1 MFLSTFNKHSHFIN
15 GEHPEVRGGLFRLVW
30 LFGFGISGRIKLHK
44 QQRLTISGIRQKKT
58 TFNDLEHQP
67 QLAAGCETEPQQI
80 QSREKKRQEQIF
92 GFNYERFEKRMAK
105 KREANFLNNATLKNP
120 AQPIFAYLC
129 YRVKRLSPETKIAQR
144 HRIPKVLMYLKK

>member
-30 LFGFGISGRIKLHK
+30 LFGFGISGGIKPHK

-58 TFNDLEHQP
+58 IFNDLEHQP

-80 QSREKKRQEQIF
+80 QSREKSVR
-92 GFNYERFEKRMAK
+92 NRFLALITNVLRREWP
-105 KREANFLNNATLKNP
+105 KRERQTFLTMPL
-120 AQPIFAYLC
+120 
-129 YRVKRLSPETKIAQR
+129 
-144 HRIPKVLMYLKK
+144 

>member
-30 LFGFGISGRIKLHK
+30 LFGFGISGGIKLHK

-92 GFNYERFEKRMAK
+92 GFNYERFETRMAK
-105 KREANFLNNATLKNP
+105 KREANFLNNATLKETNS
-120 AQPIFAYLC
+120 AATFFAHFCVPVLPC
-129 YRVKRLSPETKIAQR
+129 VVVIARDQDCR
-144 HRIPKVLMYLKK
+144 APSQT

>member
-92 GFNYERFEKRMAK
+92 GFNYERFETRMAK
-105 KREANFLNNATLKNP
+105 KREANFLNNATLKETNS
-120 AQPIFAYLC
+120 AATFFAHFCVPVLPC
-129 YRVKRLSPETKIAQR
+129 VAVIARDQDCTA
-144 HRIPKVLMYLKK
+144 PSQT

>member
-30 LFGFGISGRIKLHK
+30 LFGFGISGGIKPHK

-58 TFNDLEHQP
+58 IFNDLEHQP

-92 GFNYERFEKRMAK
+92 GFNYERFETRMAK
-105 KREANFLNNATLKNP
+105 KREANFSTMPL
-120 AQPIFAYLC
+120 
-129 YRVKRLSPETKIAQR
+129 
-144 HRIPKVLMYLKK
+144 

>member
-30 LFGFGISGRIKLHK
+30 LFGFGISGGIKPHK

-92 GFNYERFEKRMAK
+92 GFNYERFETRMAK
-105 KREANFLNNATLKNP
+105 KREANFLNNATLKETNS
-120 AQPIFAYLC
+120 AATFFAHFCVPVLP
-129 YRVKRLSPETKIAQR
+129 RVAVIARDQDCTA
-144 HRIPKVLMYLKK
+144 PSQT